1 MQHDLTRR
9 TFVGALTAMSLSA
22 APPPTPDADWIQLFN
37 GRTLEGW
44 QPSENKASWK
54 VIDGL
59 LAAEGPRSHLFYNG
73 SVRGADFKNFDLEVE
88 LLARHACNSG
98 VYFHTK
104 YQETNFPIKG
114 FEVQVNNTA
123 TGEGTYREHKKTGSL
138 YGVRN
143 VYKQLIGDDQWFKM
157 SVSVRGKNVQIWLDG
172 MQVVNYTD
180 PNPPI
185 IPAPAMETQRF
196 LDHGTFALQ
205 CHNDGSHALFRGVRV
220 RPLPDDTPTPG
231 PIPVADV
238 LFAKIIN
245 TGRANYPMVDYHANL
260 KMGLTLEQV
269 VAKSMRDGISYG
281 VALNCG
287 KGFAETDADARAF
300 VKGMKGAP
308 VFVAMQA
315 EGREWTRMFSRAT
328 ASLFDYIFTDS
339 MTWTDNRGKPVRLWL
354 PDEVGTISDPQ
365 EFMDTLVDRAVGILD
380 SEPVDIYANPTFLPE
395 VLAKDY
401 ETLWT
406 DARRGKIIDATIRNG
421 VAIELN
427 DRYKLP
433 GASFVK
439 MAKAAGA
446 KFSFGAN
453 NTGPDDLGRCEYG
466 LKMIDECKLQTSDMF
481 FPGEHPKAID
491 RKGSA
496 LRAA

>member
-1 MQHDLTRR
+1 MPQNLTRR
-9 TFVGALTAMSLSA
+9 AFVGAMTAVSLAA
-22 APPPTPDADWIQLFN
+22 APAPAPDDGTGWIELFD
-37 GRTLEGW
+37 GKSLDGW
-44 QPSENKASWK
+44 QPSENKDSWK
-54 VIDGL
+54 VIDGQ

-73 SVRGADFKNFDLEVE
+73 PVRGADFKNFDLDVE
-88 LLARHACNSG
+88 LMARHECNSG
-98 VYFHTK
+98 VYFHTR

-143 VYKQLIGDDQWFKM
+143 VYKQFIGDDQWFRMK
-157 SVSVRGKNVQIWLDG
+157 VSVRGKNVQIWLDD
-172 MQVVNYTD
+172 MQVVNYTE

-185 IPAPAMETQRF
+185 IPAGMETQRF

-205 CHNDGSHALFRGVRV
+205 CHNNGSHARFRSVRV
-220 RPLPDDTPTPG
+220 RPLADDLPTPG
-231 PIPVADV
+231 PIPVADA

-245 TGRANYPMVDYHANL
+245 TGRANYPMVDYHAHL
-260 KMGLTLEQV
+260 KLGLTLEQV
-269 VAKSMRDGISYG
+269 VAKSMRDGIFYG
-281 VALNCG
+281 LALNCG
-287 KGFAETDADARAF
+287 KGFAETDAEARAF
-300 VKGMKGAP
+300 VESMEHAP

-315 EGREWTRMFSRAT
+315 EGREWTQMFSRRT
-328 ASLFDYIFTDS
+328 AALFDYVFTDS
-339 MTWTDNRGKPVRLWL
+339 MTWTDNRGKRMRLWL
-354 PDEVGTISDPQ
+354 PDEVGAIADPQ
-365 EFMDTLVDRAVGILD
+365 EFMDTLVDRAVGILEK
-380 SEPVDIYANPTFLPE
+380 EPIDIYANPTFLPD
-395 VLAKDY
+395 VLVKDY

-406 DARRGKIIDATIRNG
+406 ETRRKKVIDAAVRNG

-433 GASFVK
+433 RASFVK

-446 KFSFGAN
+446 KFSFGTN

-466 LKMIDECKLQTSDMF
+466 LQMIDECRLATGDIF
-481 FPGEHPKAID
+481 FPGEQPKAVE

-496 LRAA
+496 LLP